1 MYCLWLDRKRVENL
15 TQLRENFHLQS
26 LCGYL
31 LGGSLGAWLEAA
43 GEPQFAEKV
52 KSIDLEGDY
61 EKALTDL
68 FGRKEV
74 LPPFEADFGGGFV
87 PFARAGS
94 FAPGSS
100 FASSFGSFTAG
111 SFYTGSFSANNN
123 NNNNG
128 GSYSLGSFFFQTGS
142 YSLGS
147 FYTAVS
153 SGSFFAGSY
162 SLGSF
167 AGGSFALPTGS
178 FAPGSFSSDAYSR
191 LSPMEKIAV
200 NISSEPLNRF
210 GYGIHLV

>member
-1 MYCLWLDRKRVENL
+1 MYCLWLDGKRVENL

-43 GEPQFAEKV
+43 GEPQLAEKV

-100 FASSFGSFTAG
+100 FASSFGSF
-111 SFYTGSFSANNN
+111 YIGSFSANNN

-128 GSYSLGSFFFQTGS
+128 GGSYSLGSFFLRTGS

-153 SGSFFAGSY
+153 SGSFFVGSY

-178 FAPGSFSSDAYSR
+178 FAPGSFSFDAYSR